1 MRSAATPEFP
11 TTHWTLVKAVQ
22 TGDGPLAAVAME
34 SLCQGYWYP
43 IYAFLRRSGHSSE
56 DAEDLTQTF
65 FAQLV
70 TEDALQ
76 RVRKEVG
83 RLRSYL
89 LGVLKRIL
97 SDHQRHASAIKRG
110 GGQTPLSFEAMTA
123 EQRYLHEPVDE
134 RDPEWLFTR
143 AWAGEVVEA
152 ARQRLRE
159 SFRENDQGAVYEALL
174 PFITWS
180 DEPPSYRAIADQLG
194 ASLTSTRI
202 QIFRLRARFRTMLEE
217 EVARTVLEAD
227 DVAEEMALLHAALA
241 EK

>member
-1 MRSAATPEFP
+1 MRSFASPEFP

-22 TGDGPLAAVAME
+22 AGDPAKAAEAME
-34 SLCQGYWYP
+34 SLCRGYWYP
-43 IYAFLRRSGHSSE
+43 IYAFLRRSGHRSE
-56 DAEDLTQTF
+56 DAEDLTQSF
-65 FAQLV
+65 FVQLV

-76 RVRKEVG
+76 RVRQEAG

-97 SDHQRHASAIKRG
+97 SDHQRHASTVKRG
-110 GGQTPLSFEAMTA
+110 GGRAPLSFEAMSA
-123 EQRYLHEPVDE
+123 EERYSHEPVDDK
-134 RDPEWLFTR
+134 DPEWLFTR
-143 AWAGEVVEA
+143 AWAGEVVEV

-159 SFRENDQGAVYEALL
+159 SFQENDQGAVYEALL

-180 DEPPSYRAIADQLG
+180 DEPPSYRAIATELG
-194 ASLTSTRI
+194 TSLTSTRI

-217 EVARTVLEAD
+217 EVARTVLSPAE
-227 DVAEEMALLHAALA
+227 VAEEMALLHAALA